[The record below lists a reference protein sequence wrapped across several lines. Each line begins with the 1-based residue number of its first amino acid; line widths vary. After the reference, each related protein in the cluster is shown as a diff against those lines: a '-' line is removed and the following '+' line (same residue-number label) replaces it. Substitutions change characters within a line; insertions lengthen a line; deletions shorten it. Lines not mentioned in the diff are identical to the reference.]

1 MEEALRPLSLRG
13 IEMQIKPA
21 DLFFTTSNSF
31 ISWSIRQRTWGRY
44 SHVQII
50 VSAEVKERFFPEKG
64 EKEERKEYIEK
75 TIPEISVVSADA
87 GGVYCRAIHEDEKN
101 KYAIMTCPGITES
114 ERDEIVKFCLSQ
126 IGKPY
131 DFIGLASFL
140 VYKELQNDNSWFC
153 SELAYVAYK
162 QAGIRLVR
170 RVQQDFVSPRD
181 LYISPMLQ
189 LIEERM

>member
-1 MEEALRPLSLRG
+1 
-13 IEMQIKPA
+13 MQIKPA
-21 DLFFTTSNSF
+21 DLFFTTSDSF

-50 VSAEVKERFFPEKG
+50 VSAE
-64 EKEERKEYIEK
+64 
-75 TIPEISVVSADA
+75 PEISVVSADA
-87 GGVYCRAIHEDEKN
+87 NGVYCRGIHGDEKN

-126 IGKPY
+126 VGKPY

-140 VYKELQNDNSWFC
+140 VYKELQNNNSWFC
-153 SELAYVAYK
+153 SELAYIAYK

-181 LYISPMLQ
+181 LYISPILQ